1 MTIAA
6 SWKVAVDKELNPNAT
21 FPQIFHST
29 TGTDNPI
36 TLKEAFVT
44 TQNLARID
52 PLSKYRVVNLNLWTC
67 CVFN

>member
-6 SWKVAVDKELNPNAT
+6 SWKAAIDRELNPQT
-21 FPQIFHST
+21 SFPQIFHST

-44 TQNLARID
+44 TQNLGRTE
-52 PLSKYRVVNLNLWTC
+52 PLSEYFWGLLAAR
-67 CVFN
+67 